1 MVVIVIACK
10 IVIGDIW
17 TWGVY
22 ISALSCA
29 RCYPDCMCIIV
40 SCLCV
45 SLSSVIWHLSLSFV
59 IEWFS
64 LSLDVHIKSFI
75 IRYYECDHCHL
86 AIWSS
91 GHFVVGHL
99 SYVICYLSLSLSLWL
114 VMNWWL
120 MLFNCLEQ
128 NEVMA
133 LTAPHGDTIESPD
146 QRFYGYLHVV
156 PMLVVSWIAL
166 L

>member
-1 MVVIVIACK
+1 MVVIVIK
-10 IVIGDIW
+10 SIIVIGDIW

-45 SLSSVIWHLSLSFV
+45 SLSSVMWHLSLSFV
-59 IEWFS
+59 IEWLSFVIGCAHQVIYHSSLRMCS
-64 LSLDVHIKSFI
+64 LSFGYLV
-75 IRYYECDHCHL
+75 
-86 AIWSS
+86 IWS
-91 GHFVVGHL
+91 L
-99 SYVICYLSLSLSLWL
+99 VICHLSLSLSLWL
-114 VMNWWL
+114 FVDWWL
-120 MLFNCLEQ
+120 MLFICLEQ

-156 PMLVVSWIAL
+156 PMLVVSWIARL
-166 L
+166 